1 MFVKLFV
8 PCISIIL
15 ALINLIRPMQ
25 CDGPIVIRFAKR
37 NPKLWNLSQKKYAA
51 QSLFLNFMFC
61 LIVIIFKNNH
71 YLKNEFLIVTIILLI
86 QLMPIAFTYL
96 ILKIK
101 CKDLK

>member
-37 NPKLWNLSQKKYAA
+37 NPKLWNLSQKNM
-51 QSLFLNFMFC
+51 LH
-61 LIVIIFKNNH
+61 NH
-71 YLKNEFLIVTIILLI
+71 YF
-86 QLMPIAFTYL
+86 
-96 ILKIK
+96 
-101 CKDLK
+101 

>member
-1 MFVKLFV
+1 MLAKLII

-37 NPKLWNLSQKKYAA
+37 NSKLWNLSQRIYAT
-51 QSLFLNFMFC
+51 QSLLLNFVFC
-61 LIVIIFKNNH
+61 LIVIIFKDNH
-71 YLKNEFLIVTIILLI
+71 YLKNEFLIVIIILLI
-86 QLMPIAFTYL
+86 QLVPIAFTYL

-101 CKDLK
+101 NLDTI